1 MADSFWI
8 RAEPQSDCSSNV
20 QAGNIQGVLYYQ
32 DTPTT
37 PQTSPL
43 VAVPEGDCLDMP
55 STSLIPHIAKDVSSP
70 VWDGSENVSLN
81 FSTGLFRWEL
91 NTTSMRV
98 SWEDPTLLQIYN
110 DQTNVTGS
118 SGVVE
123 LPYQDE
129 WVYLMI
135 NTTLAVT
142 HPIHLH
148 GHDFYVLAQGSGLW
162 NGSLTTSNPP
172 RRDTA
177 MLPKN
182 GHLLLAFRTDNP
194 GAWLMHCHIGWHL
207 EEGFALQFIE
217 RYDDI
222 QDVIDYDGLQ
232 DTCNPWIAYDQAN
245 NIVQADSG
253 V

>member
-1 MADSFWI
+1 
-8 RAEPQSDCSSNV
+8 
-20 QAGNIQGVLYYQ
+20 
-32 DTPTT
+32 
-37 PQTSPL
+37 
-43 VAVPEGDCLDMP
+43 MP